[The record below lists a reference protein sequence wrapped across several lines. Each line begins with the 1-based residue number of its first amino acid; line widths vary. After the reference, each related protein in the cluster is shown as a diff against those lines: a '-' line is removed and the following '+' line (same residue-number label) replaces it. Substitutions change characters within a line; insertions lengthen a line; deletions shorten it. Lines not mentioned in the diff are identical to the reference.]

1 MSTAGAIARV
11 IGIWRAHGISFGA
24 HHSCCG
30 VMQKYVEL
38 RRSNANLHHMDW
50 DDARIFLAVYR
61 GGTLRAAAALLQ
73 VDQATV
79 GRRLRGLE
87 EALNARLFLHT
98 PRGYVPTRAGEVA
111 LPAAEAM
118 ERAADQLERLTQGTD
133 ERVSGTVRVTTS
145 DTIGQAFLMQAIQ
158 RVRETHPELRVVLTT
173 STQLTNMTR
182 READIAVRNVQPD
195 NPDLISRRLGRR
207 ELGIYASKRYL
218 KANGEPRRGT
228 AFEGHTVVT
237 YQRALFG
244 ARAETLCGE
253 PFGNARV
260 ALEVNSGLMLLEA
273 AIQGMGVVELS
284 TYLAD
289 SASGLVRIWP
299 ECSELYDLWLVMHGD
314 LHRTARVRAVA
325 DAIVDVFEEGNN
337 SSFARSKKS

>member
-1 MSTAGAIARV
+1 
-11 IGIWRAHGISFGA
+11 
-24 HHSCCG
+24 
-30 VMQKYVEL
+30 MQKYVEL
-38 RRSNANLHHMDW
+38 LRWNADLHIVMDW

-98 PRGYVPTRAGEVA
+98 PRGYVPTRAAELA
-111 LPAAEAM
+111 LSAAEGM

-145 DTIGQAFLMQAIQ
+145 DTIARVYMMPAIA
-158 RVRETHPELRVVLTT
+158 RLRDAHPDLRVVLTT
-173 STQLTNMTR
+173 STLLSNLTR
-182 READIAVRNVQPD
+182 READVAVRNVRPD

-207 ELGIYASKRYL
+207 ELGVYASKRYL
-218 KANGEPRRGT
+218 KEHGEPRRGN
-228 AFEGHTVVT
+228 AFEGHTVIA
-237 YQRALFG
+237 YQRAVFG
-244 ARAETLCGE
+244 PRADTICGE

-260 ALEVNSGLMLLEA
+260 ALEVNSGLMMLEA
-273 AIQGMGVVELS
+273 AQRGLGIAELS
-284 TYLAD
+284 TYLAAD
-289 SASGLVRIWP
+289 VPGLVRIWP
-299 ECSELYDLWLVMHGD
+299 ECSEFYELWLVMHGD

-325 DAIVDVFEEGNN
+325 DAIVQVFEDAAGRPAP
-337 SSFARSKKS
+337 ARPRKS

>member
-1 MSTAGAIARV
+1 
-11 IGIWRAHGISFGA
+11 
-24 HHSCCG
+24 
-30 VMQKYVEL
+30 MQICII
-38 RRSNANLHHMDW
+38 MDW

-61 GGTLRAAAALLQ
+61 GGTLRVAAALLQ

-87 EALNARLFLHT
+87 KALHARLFLHT
-98 PRGYVPTRAGEVA
+98 PRGYVPTRAGELA

-145 DTIGQAFLMQAIQ
+145 DTIARAFMLSAIQ
-158 RVRETHPELRVVLTT
+158 RVREMHPELRVVLTT

-218 KANGEPRRGT
+218 KTHGEPRRGT

-244 ARAETLCGE
+244 SRGETLCGE

-260 ALEVNSGLMLLEA
+260 ALEVNSGLMMLEA
-273 AIQGMGVVELS
+273 AIQGMGIAELS

-289 SASGLVRIWP
+289 TASGLVRIWP
-299 ECSELYDLWLVMHGD
+299 DCNELYDLWLVMHGD

-325 DAIVDVFEEGNN
+325 DAIVDVFEEGNKAPI
-337 SSFARSKKS
+337 ARAKKGDGR